1 MVQKCTNIKTM
12 ADLKLELV
20 NSYKNVN
27 IDEVKRAVESWPKG
41 LEACLAADG
50 DRFEHTL

>member
-1 MVQKCTNIKTM
+1 M
-12 ADLKLELV
+12 ADLKRELV
-20 NSYKNVN
+20 NSYKYVS
-27 IDEVKRAVESWPKG
+27 IDEVKRAVESWPRR